1 MSRKKQHE
9 KLVSVMFAALTCL
22 VLLGGL
28 GLRIASVAA
37 STTGTLGTK
46 TVDINKQTRMDP
58 VTVIKVT
65 VGDQQIQPGVSTAG
79 VRLVRAGTPFQ
90 ADEDWLNNLSIVIRN
105 RTDKAIVRAEIELFF
120 PDTGDGGPGKPVTA
134 YTITLG
140 QRPESGAFTSDGRKL
155 SRQLDKKPFFFAPEQ
170 TFVVQLADYFDE
182 IRSAVEEKTIVS
194 EITRLVIQRTQFFFE
209 DGMRWNDLYGFGI
222 PDPNHPGQFTNME
235 RATYFPGNP
244 AMHLPPE

>member
-1 MSRKKQHE
+1 MFREKHHE
-9 KLVSVMFAALTCL
+9 KLVSVMLAALACL

-28 GLRIASVAA
+28 GLRIAPVAA
-37 STTGTLGTK
+37 SAPGAL

-65 VGDQQIQPGVSTAG
+65 VGDRQIQPGVSTAG
-79 VRLVRAGTPFQ
+79 VRLLRAGTPFQ
-90 ADEDWLNNLSIVIRN
+90 ADEDWLKNMSIVIMN

-120 PDTGDGGPGKPVTA
+120 PDTGDGSPGRPVTA

-140 QRPESGAFTSDGRKL
+140 QRPEIDAFTSDGRKL

-170 TFVVQLADYFDE
+170 TFVVQLADYSDE
-182 IRSAVEEKTIVS
+182 IRSVVEEKTIFS
-194 EITRLVIQRTQFFFE
+194 EITRLVIHRTQFFFE
-209 DGMRWNDLYGFGI
+209 DGMRWNDLYGFGV
-222 PDPNHPGQFTNME
+222 PDPKHPGQFTDMD